1 MWKIRENWQ
10 TLSAGNGLHYYYIDS
25 PFALFN
31 ENQSVLSLCTNIMK
45 IKSLRKEKNNG
56 VFLYPLFAFVLNF
69 FYQDFKI
76 DGNK

>member
-45 IKSLRKEKNNG
+45 IKSLRKEKKQWS
-56 VFLYPLFAFVLNF
+56 FLVSTIRVCFEF
-69 FYQDFKI
+69 FLPRL
-76 DGNK
+76 